1 MAPTEL
7 EPADVP
13 SADLDAADVLS
24 ADLDAAD
31 VLSAGRAGFA
41 GASIEAGAGDVAARA
56 RLWRAGLVVAEGA
69 ATADEGLNAALAA
82 GSALRA
88 ALGEDSDQP
97 GDALGIEVE
106 AAREPREP
114 EGLIGLIQTPLPGRQ
129 GLILRDGETVA
140 RGWPFDALRT
150 DGRTAAWVKQLNR
163 EVRRPGARLAPSTS
177 VEIFT
182 TVEALGT
189 VAPSDGERIS
199 PRNGGF
205 RLVDQGEVLPDR
217 LAGSALQAAAWLLR
231 HQRPDGSFAYDYA
244 APSGDKVGGWTPYDQ
259 LVRQCGCAWAIAMV
273 ARISRDRKIG
283 ESAARAI
290 GGILDRHLR
299 RDGPGRLFYLE
310 DMYGEAK
317 LGAPPLL
324 LLAICELGSAL
335 RIPRESVD
343 QLTASLLAV
352 QSRDGR
358 LGTKARGMEL
368 EGSETYYAGQI
379 VLALARMFAIRKRPR
394 LRTAVERSLKHYRGR
409 WVDEEARDLS
419 FTTWMIQACDQ
430 WHANVGDD
438 LARDYAYEMAD
449 WALQEQHGEDC
460 ENPLWVGAF
469 QNTPG
474 VGTAAYCEGIA
485 SALSIAQ
492 RTGDKE
498 RAERYRSALLL
509 GMRFLLS
516 LSLDGPEYA
525 LVGGSEHAGAVRSA
539 LHRSGLRC
547 DNAQHYLM
555 SMLRARALCWDADGE

>member
-1 MAPTEL
+1 MASAEL
-7 EPADVP
+7 E
-13 SADLDAADVLS
+13 AADVLS
-24 ADLDAAD
+24 GGLEAAV

-41 GASIEAGAGDVAARA
+41 GAAVEQRQGDVGARA
-56 RLWRAGLVVAEGA
+56 RLWRSGVVVAEAEASAGDGLTA
-69 ATADEGLNAALAA
+69 AQAA
-82 GSALRA
+82 GDALRL

-97 GDALGIEVE
+97 GDVLGIEVE
-106 AAREPREP
+106 AERQAREP
-114 EGLIGLIQTPLPGRQ
+114 EGLIGLIQTPLPGRH
-129 GLILRDGETVA
+129 GLILRDRESVA
-140 RGWPFDALRT
+140 RGWPIDALRT

-163 EVRRPGARLAPSTS
+163 EVRRPGARLASSTS
-177 VEIFT
+177 VEVFT

-199 PRNGGF
+199 PRAGGF

-217 LAGSALQAAAWLLR
+217 VAGSGLQAAAWLLR
-231 HQRPDGSFAYDYA
+231 HQRPDGSFAYEYA
-244 APSGDKVGGWTPYDQ
+244 AASGDKAGGWTPYDQ

-283 ESAARAI
+283 EAAARAI
-290 GGILDRHLR
+290 SGILERHLR

-335 RIPRESVD
+335 RIPRETVD

-379 VLALARMFAIRKRPR
+379 VLALARMYAIRKRPR
-394 LRTAVERSLKHYRGR
+394 LRTAVERSLKHYQER
-409 WVDEEARDLS
+409 WQDEDERDLS

-438 LARDYAYEMAD
+438 QARDYAYEMAD
-449 WALQEQHGEDC
+449 WALEEQHGEDC

-474 VGTAAYCEGIA
+474 IGTAAYSEGIA

-492 RTGDKE
+492 RAGDEE

-509 GMRFLLS
+509 SMRFLLS
-516 LSLDGPEYA
+516 LSLDGPEHA
-525 LVGGSEHAGAVRSA
+525 LVGGSEHVGAVRSA

-547 DNAQHYLM
+547 DNAQHYVM
-555 SMLRARALCWDADGE
+555 SMLRARALCWPDA

>member
-1 MAPTEL
+1 MASSTL
-7 EPADVP
+7 EPADV
-13 SADLDAADVLS
+13 LS
-24 ADLDAAD
+24 AA
-31 VLSAGRAGFA
+31 RAGFA
-41 GASIEAGAGDVAARA
+41 GASIEESEGDVAARA
-56 RLWRAGLVVAEGA
+56 RLWRAGVVVAEA
-69 ATADEGLNAALAA
+69 EATADNGLNAAQEA
-82 GSALRA
+82 GSGLRL
-88 ALGEDSDQP
+88 ALGDGSDQP
-97 GDALGIEVE
+97 GDALGVEVE
-106 AAREPREP
+106 AERQSRQP
-114 EGLIGLIQTPLPGRQ
+114 EGLIGLIQTPLPGRH
-129 GLILRDGETVA
+129 GLILRDGDSVA
-140 RGWPFDALRT
+140 RGWPFDALRA
-150 DGRTAAWVKQLNR
+150 DGRTAAWVKRLNR
-163 EVRRPGARLAPSTS
+163 EVRRPGARLASSTS
-177 VEIFT
+177 VEVFT

-189 VAPSDGERIS
+189 VAPTDGERIPS
-199 PRNGGF
+199 RAGGF
-205 RLVDQGEVLPDR
+205 RLVQMGEVLPDR
-217 LAGSALQAAAWLLR
+217 ISGSALQAAAWLLR
-231 HQRPDGSFAYDYA
+231 HQRPDGSFAYEYI
-244 APSGDKVGGWTPYDQ
+244 APSGDKASGDKASGWTPFDQ

-283 ESAARAI
+283 EAAARAI

-335 RIPRESVD
+335 RIPRETVD
-343 QLTASLLAV
+343 QLTATLLAV

-394 LRTAVERSLKHYRGR
+394 LGTAVERSIKHYQER
-409 WVDEEARDLS
+409 WQDEDERDLS

-438 LARDYAYEMAD
+438 LSRDYAYEMAD
-449 WALQEQHGEDC
+449 WALEEQHSEDS

-474 VGTAAYCEGIA
+474 IGTAAYSEGIA

-492 RTGDKE
+492 REGDE
-498 RAERYRSALLL
+498 DRIERYRSALLL
-509 GMRFLLS
+509 SVRFLLS
-516 LSLDGPEYA
+516 LSLDGPEHA
-525 LVGGSEHAGAVRSA
+525 LIGGNEHMGAVRSA

-555 SMLRARALCWDADGE
+555 SMLRARALCWRENGE

>member
-1 MAPTEL
+1 M
-7 EPADVP
+7 
-13 SADLDAADVLS
+13 SASQLDAADALS
-24 ADLDAAD
+24 AA
-31 VLSAGRAGFA
+31 RAGFA
-41 GASIEAGAGDVAARA
+41 GAQAEVPAGDVAARA
-56 RLWRAGLVVAEGA
+56 RLWRAGIIAAEAEASASDGLSA
-69 ATADEGLNAALAA
+69 AQAA
-82 GSALRA
+82 GAELRI
-88 ALGEDSDQP
+88 ALGDGSDQP

-106 AAREPREP
+106 ANREPRHP

-129 GLILRDGETVA
+129 GLILRDGDRVA

-150 DGRTAAWVKQLNR
+150 DGRTAAWVKRLNR
-163 EVRRPGARLAPSTS
+163 EARRPGARLASSTS

-199 PRNGGF
+199 RRSGGF
-205 RLVDQGEVLPDR
+205 RLVEMGEVLPDR
-217 LAGSALQAAAWLLR
+217 LTGSGLQAAAWLLR
-231 HQRPDGSFAYDYA
+231 HQRPDGSFAYEYA
-244 APSGDKVGGWTPYDQ
+244 PPAADKQGGWTPYDQ
-259 LVRQCGCAWAIAMV
+259 LVRQCGCAWAMAMV

-283 ESAARAI
+283 EASARAI
-290 GGILDRHLR
+290 GGILERHLR

-324 LLAICELGSAL
+324 LLAICELGASL
-335 RIPRESVD
+335 RIPRETVD

-379 VLALARMFAIRKRPR
+379 VLALARMYAIRKRPR
-394 LRTAVERSLKHYRGR
+394 LRSAVERSLKHYQER
-409 WVDEEARDLS
+409 WRDEDERDLS

-438 LARDYAYEMAD
+438 LSREYAYEMAD
-449 WALQEQHGEDC
+449 WALEEQHGEDC

-469 QNTPG
+469 QSTPG
-474 VGTAAYCEGIA
+474 IGTAAYSEGIA

-492 RTGDKE
+492 RAGDEE
-498 RAERYRSALLL
+498 RIEQYRSALLL
-509 GMRFLLS
+509 SMRFLLS
-516 LSLDGPEYA
+516 LSLDGVEHA
-525 LVGGSEHAGAVRSA
+525 LVGSGEHVGAVRSA

-555 SMLRARALCWDADGE
+555 SMLRARALCWNSNGE

>member
-1 MAPTEL
+1 MAQSAATSAL
-7 EPADVP
+7 EPAD
-13 SADLDAADVLS
+13 LLS
-24 ADLDAAD
+24 AA
-31 VLSAGRAGFA
+31 RAGFA
-41 GASIEAGAGDVAARA
+41 GAPLEDSSGDIAARA
-56 RLWRAGLVVAEGA
+56 RLWRAGLVVAEAEASASDGLA
-69 ATADEGLNAALAA
+69 AAQAA
-82 GSALRA
+82 GSALQA
-88 ALGEDSDQP
+88 ALGEQSDQP
-97 GDALGIEVE
+97 GDVLGIEVE
-106 AAREPREP
+106 AQREPRSP
-114 EGLIGLIQTPLPGRQ
+114 EGLIGLIQTPLPGRH
-129 GLILRDGETVA
+129 GLILRDGESVA

-163 EVRRPGARLAPSTS
+163 EVRRPGARLASSTS
-177 VEIFT
+177 VEVFT

-189 VAPSDGERIS
+189 VGPTDGERIS
-199 PRNGGF
+199 PRAGGF
-205 RLVDQGEVLPDR
+205 RLVDQAEVLPDR
-217 LAGSALQAAAWLLR
+217 VAGSALQAAAWLLR
-231 HQRPDGSFAYDYA
+231 HQRGDGSFAYEYA
-244 APSGDKVGGWTPYDQ
+244 PASGDKAGGKAGGWTPFDQ

-283 ESAARAI
+283 EAAARAI
-290 GGILDRHLR
+290 SGVLERHLR

-335 RIPRESVD
+335 RIPRETVD

-379 VLALARMFAIRKRPR
+379 VLALARLFAIRKRPR

-409 WVDEEARDLS
+409 WDDEDERDLS

-438 LARDYAYEMAD
+438 LSRDYAYEMAD
-449 WALQEQHGEDC
+449 WALEEQHGEDSG
-460 ENPLWVGAF
+460 NPLWVGAF

-474 VGTAAYCEGIA
+474 IGTAAYSEGIA

-492 RTGDKE
+492 RTGDQE
-498 RAERYRSALLL
+498 RAERYRSALLSSV
-509 GMRFLLS
+509 RFLLS

-525 LVGGSEHAGAVRSA
+525 LVGGSEHVGAVRSA

-547 DNAQHYLM
+547 DNAQHYVM
-555 SMLRARALCWDADGE
+555 SMLRARALCWDGNGE